1 MNRFMQARGEPNP
14 LRRIRVRRRPPLRGS
29 ALGTLGFCTRW
40 AVDRH
45 GTGPEWLEVTEVGL
59 RLHRLPQGLRGLRI
73 AQISD
78 LHCSNTVSGPY
89 LARCIERINRLDPD
103 LVVLTGDYITYDLH
117 GRYRSKVTSLLG
129 RLRSRGGV
137 YACLGNHDY
146 GMNLP
151 ARQRP
156 LLLRRLTDGMQQSGI
171 RILRNE
177 SAQVDVGGQPLW
189 LVGLGDLWPGDF
201 FPRRA
206 FEQVPAGETALA
218 LVHNPRGADRME
230 GFGASA
236 VLSGHTHGSLVAH
249 RSRPPWRARRRPYSA
264 GLYEVGGTQ
273 LYVNRGLGRIGRARL
288 GARPEI
294 TVFTLR

>member
-1 MNRFMQARGEPNP
+1 MMRLMESRGERNSP
-14 LRRIRVRRRPPLRGS
+14 RRVRTRRRPLIRGS

-45 GTGPEWLEVTEVGL
+45 GTGPEWLEVTEIDL
-59 RLHRLPQGLRGLRI
+59 RLRRLPEGLRGLRI

-78 LHCSNTVSGPY
+78 LHCGNTVSGPY
-89 LARCIERINRLDPD
+89 LSRCIERINRLDPD
-103 LVVLTGDYITYDLH
+103 LVVLTGDYITYDFR
-117 GRYRSKVTSLLG
+117 GRYRRKVTSLLG
-129 RLRSRGGV
+129 RLTSRGGV

-146 GMNLP
+146 GMQLP

-156 LLLRRLTDGMQQSGI
+156 LLLGRLTDGLRHSGVHVLQNQSA
-171 RILRNE
+171 RVE
-177 SAQVDVGGQPLW
+177 VGGQSLW

-201 FPRRA
+201 HPRRA
-206 FEQVPAGETALA
+206 FAQVPAGETALA
-218 LVHNPRGADRME
+218 LVHNPRGADRMQ
-230 GFGASA
+230 GFGAGA
-236 VLSGHTHGSLVAH
+236 VLSGHTHGSLVERMPRA
-249 RSRPPWRARRRPYSA
+249 PWRARRRPYPA
-264 GLYEVGGTQ
+264 GLYTVGETQ